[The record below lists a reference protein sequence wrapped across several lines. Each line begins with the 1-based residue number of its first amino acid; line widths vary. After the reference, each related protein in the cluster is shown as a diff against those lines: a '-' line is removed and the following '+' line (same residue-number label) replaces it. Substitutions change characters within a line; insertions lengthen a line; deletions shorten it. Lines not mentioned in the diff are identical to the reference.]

1 MQLFDDARQTRQAM
15 TLARIA
21 TDLWVLRRAHNRSEP
36 WYQGFANAR
45 ANAGRA

>member
-1 MQLFDDARQTRQAM
+1 M

-21 TDLWVLRRAHNRSEP
+21 LDLLFVRQARNWSDQ
-36 WYQGFANAR
+36 WYQDFANAR

>member
-1 MQLFDDARQTRQAM
+1 M

-21 TDLWVLRRAHNRSEP
+21 LDLCVPRQAHNWSDQ